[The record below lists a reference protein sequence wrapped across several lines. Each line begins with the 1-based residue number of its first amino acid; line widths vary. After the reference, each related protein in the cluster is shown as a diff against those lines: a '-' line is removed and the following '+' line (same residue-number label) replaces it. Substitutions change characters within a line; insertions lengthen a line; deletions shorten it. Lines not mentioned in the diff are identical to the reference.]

1 MISLP
6 ARFSARLIS
15 LAALAAFALLP
26 LSVHA
31 HATGDVHHW
40 WTLDPWV
47 LTPLSL
53 TGLLYL
59 SGVLLLRHR
68 QHAGIAVRWPT
79 LVSAALGTA
88 VIFFALVWPLDAFS
102 ESSFAAHM
110 AQHMLL
116 IAGAGPLLA
125 AARPGIAITAALA
138 TFSPALAKTL
148 AQPRKWLRIMLLPS
162 VVFAVHGAVIW
173 GWHAPLL
180 FESALRWEW
189 VHRIEHVSFLIAG
202 YWYWAVLLRQAD
214 AEGGGHAAAALW
226 SLATLMHTGLL
237 GALITFAPRP
247 LYATYVETQGGVAAA
262 LQDQQLAGLL
272 MWVPMAIPY
281 VIGGLAFAAAW
292 MQESERFSVT
302 DKQTWES
309 DARPVT
315 PPE

>member
-1 MISLP
+1 MMGLP
-6 ARFSARLIS
+6 AKFSARLIG
-15 LAALAAFALLP
+15 LAAVAALALLP
-26 LSVHA
+26 LSARA
-31 HATGDVHHW
+31 HASGDVHHW

-47 LTPLSL
+47 LAPLSL
-53 TGLLYL
+53 TGMLYL
-59 SGVLLLRHR
+59 SGISLLRR
-68 QHAGIAVRWPT
+68 KRHAGIAVRWPA
-79 LVSAALGTA
+79 LASAALGMV
-88 VIFFALVWPLDAFS
+88 VIFFALMWPLDAFS

-138 TFSPALAKTL
+138 AVSPALAATL
-148 AQPRKWLRIMLLPS
+148 AQPRKWLRVMLLPS

-247 LYATYVETQGGVAAA
+247 LYATYIETQGSVAAA

-292 MQESERFSVT
+292 MQKGERFGT
-302 DKQTWES
+302 AD
-309 DARPVT
+309 R
-315 PPE
+315 